1 MVYVAKRNSFNL
13 STEFI
18 NGSNNNHRIKNNKM
32 KKQTCMHLVP
42 RIIYSFKL
50 TLALSGALILG
61 GQFFVTDAL
70 AQWSSDSTIN
80 NHICTTS
87 RQQGAERVV
96 SDGHG
101 GAIIAWWDL
110 DLTTSNYNI
119 YAQRIDSA
127 GILQWVDSGVV
138 ICANPLL
145 QQNPEMT
152 SDNHGG
158 AIIVWQDNRS
168 GNCEIYAQRINGSG
182 VVQWTAD
189 GVSVGNATNCQTFPQ
204 VISDSSDGAIVTW
217 KDLRN
222 GTSYRIYAQHING
235 NGINQWGSGG
245 VAMSTG
251 TNEQGEPQII
261 SDANNG
267 SIICWQEYVG
277 SQYDVYAQRLNSG
290 GAILWGVNGSVICSA
305 ANFQQRSH
313 LTTDGANG
321 AIIIWEDSR
330 TGAGTSSYAQRVN
343 GSGVVQWAPDGVQ
356 IGPAAVSGVA
366 QSVQRIVSDSS
377 GGAFIT
383 WRNGNNEVYGQ
394 HISTGGSLIWGATGL
409 QIISQSNANEPQV
422 INDGGSGAII
432 AWYDFRGSGNGDI
445 IAQHVDSGGAILW
458 AVNGVGV
465 CRNSFGQSGAR
476 LVGDGS
482 GGAILTWQDE
492 RDFAVNSVD
501 IYASKLNNNGTLG
514 VATGVN
520 DIAIDN
526 SLLIYP
532 NPLTNELSVNGTMQ
546 NGMIRIFDVSG
557 KEILKQKSSDVSTK
571 INTEKLLA
579 GFYLISYTQEDKTLI
594 TKLVKY

>member
-1 MVYVAKRNSFNL
+1 
-13 STEFI
+13 
-18 NGSNNNHRIKNNKM
+18 M
-32 KKQTCMHLVP
+32 KKQTFMRLVIVQ
-42 RIIYSFKL
+42 RIINFFKL
-50 TLALSGALILG
+50 TFALSGALILF
-61 GQFFVTDAL
+61 GQFFVTDAI
-70 AQWSSDSTIN
+70 AQWSSDPTIN
-80 NHICTTS
+80 NHICITA
-87 RQQGAERVV
+87 RQQGAERIVT
-96 SDGHG
+96 DGHG
-101 GAIIAWWDL
+101 GAIITWWDL

-204 VISDSSDGAIVTW
+204 AISDNSDGAIVTW

-222 GTSYRIYAQHING
+222 GSSYRIYTQHIDG

-251 TNEQGEPQII
+251 TNEQGEPQLI
-261 SDANNG
+261 SDGNNG
-267 SIICWQEYVG
+267 SIISWQEYVG
-277 SQYDVYAQRLNSG
+277 SQYDIYAQRLNSS
-290 GAILWGVNGSVICSA
+290 GAIQWGVNGSVICSA
-305 ANFQQRSH
+305 PNFQLYSK
-313 LTTDGANG
+313 LTTDGSNG
-321 AIIIWEDSR
+321 AIITWQDSR
-330 TGAGTSSYAQRVN
+330 TGTGNNSYAQRVN
-343 GSGVVQWAPDGVQ
+343 GSGVIQWAMNGVM
-356 IGPAAVSGVA
+356 IGPAAVAGV
-366 QSVQRIVSDSS
+366 SEINQRIISDSS
-377 GGAFIT
+377 GGAFVS
-383 WRNGNNEVYGQ
+383 WRHDNDQVYGQ
-394 HISTGGSLIWGATGL
+394 HISPGGSLIWGATGL
-409 QIISQSNANEPQV
+409 LITSQSNVREPEV

-432 AWYDFRGSGNGDI
+432 AWCDFRGSGNGDI
-445 IAQHVDSGGAILW
+445 FAQRIDSGGTTLW
-458 AVNGVGV
+458 AANGVSV
-465 CRNSFGQSGAR
+465 CSNSFGQTGTR

-501 IYASKLNNNGTLG
+501 IYASKINSNGTLG
-514 VATGVN
+514 VASGVN

-526 SLLIYP
+526 SMLIYP

-557 KEILKQKSSDVSTK
+557 KEILQQKSSDVSTK
-571 INTEKLLA
+571 IKTEKLLA
-579 GFYLISYTQEDKTLI
+579 GFYLFNYTHGDKTVY